1 MYECAL
7 ERWDNMRVQL
17 NKVGKHWAT
26 IASAAATEAEAETKA
41 FPQVVRTTNSS
52 AAAATVEVGVKV
64 EIAAAEAASPQSRLW
79 SRQPDLARPV
89 NSCRI
94 TSS

>member
-1 MYECAL
+1 
-7 ERWDNMRVQL
+7 VVV
-17 NKVGKHWAT
+17 K
-26 IASAAATEAEAETKA
+26 ASVPQVPPAAEEAITTTEAEAETKA

-52 AAAATVEVGVKV
+52 VAAATVEVGVKV

-79 SRQPDLARPV
+79 SRQPDLAITV

>member
-1 MYECAL
+1 MVA
-7 ERWDNMRVQL
+7 
-17 NKVGKHWAT
+17 KAST
-26 IASAAATEAEAETKA
+26 IQQVAPAEEEAITTTEAEAETKA
-41 FPQVVRTTNSS
+41 FPQVVRITNSS

-64 EIAAAEAASPQSRLW
+64 ETAAEVASPQSQLW

-89 NSCRI
+89 NSCQI

>member
-1 MYECAL
+1 M
-7 ERWDNMRVQL
+7 VV
-17 NKVGKHWAT
+17 K
-26 IASAAATEAEAETKA
+26 ASAPQVPPAAEEAITTTEAEAETKA
-41 FPQVVRTTNSS
+41 FPQVVRTTNSN

>member
-1 MYECAL
+1 MVA
-7 ERWDNMRVQL
+7 
-17 NKVGKHWAT
+17 KAT
-26 IASAAATEAEAETKA
+26 ATPQVAPAEEEAITTTEAEAETKA

-64 EIAAAEAASPQSRLW
+64 DIVAAEAASPQSRLW
-79 SRQPDLARPV
+79 SRQPDLAITV
-89 NSCRI
+89 NSCQI